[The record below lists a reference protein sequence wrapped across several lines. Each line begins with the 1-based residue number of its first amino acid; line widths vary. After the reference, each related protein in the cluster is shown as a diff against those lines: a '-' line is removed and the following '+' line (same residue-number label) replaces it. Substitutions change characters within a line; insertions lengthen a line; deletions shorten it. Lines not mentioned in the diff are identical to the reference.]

1 MQTSETS
8 TGSWF
13 GDETAMARQIN
24 TLDWSKHPLGK
35 IPTWQQ
41 SLKTIVQTM
50 LQSQSA
56 MWLGW
61 GSELYFLCNDACMQT
76 LGNKSVW
83 ALGAPAQ
90 RVWAEIW
97 PDIGPS
103 IDSVLQTGRATW
115 NKSLPLFLDRNGC
128 LEETY
133 QSFSCSPV
141 VDDAGAIGGM
151 LCVVTDDTER
161 VIVERRLALSR
172 EVAALTRV
180 NTQDQL
186 FEAIPRC
193 FVVNDKDF
201 PFALLY
207 IFSPD
212 GSRAF
217 LACAHGAGIGD
228 AIAPAFIDVESST
241 LWPARQILTD
251 NQPIITDDLSKLV
264 SVIPTGPWKEAAK
277 QAAVLPIIRPG
288 QARPVAF
295 LVAAIN
301 PHQNFDAK
309 YRGYCELIASQ
320 IAAVLAIA
328 GARDEERERA
338 SALNASEARYRATI
352 HGLPAAVYTTDA
364 LGRITLYNKAAAALW
379 GREPQI
385 GVDEWCGSVKIFR
398 PDGTSLPLDKC
409 PMAVALKERRPIKGE
424 EIIIERPDG
433 SRRHVLAN
441 PQPIL
446 NESGAVTGALNMLLD
461 VTESQA
467 AQRALQQSEERFRLA
482 TQTGKV
488 GVWDWDIVRNTVS
501 WTDSLYAIHGLK
513 QGDFAGTI
521 EAFTAL
527 IHSEDRKRVSAA
539 IDRAMHED
547 IPCDLEFR
555 LLRPDG
561 EVAWITTHASAIREN
576 GRPVRMLGA
585 TVDITDRKRA
595 EMALRESERRAALE
609 LSAMQQLHQ
618 MTTHLLGMREIPNA
632 LEEVLD
638 ASMQIQNADFGKVQ
652 VYNPTLQILELVA
665 HRGFPEKLLG
675 YFASVSRDHDS
686 ASGIAFKLKQ
696 RVIIEDVESYS
707 DYPLN
712 RDVAALAGYRAAQ
725 ATPLLS
731 RSGELLG
738 MLSTHFRRPRRPN
751 ERELRILD
759 LYARQAADF
768 IEVLNIEQEV
778 RKSRELLQQQANEL
792 EEQLIASGRLVSL
805 GEVTA
810 SMAHEFNNPL
820 GIILGFVQDMLN
832 STESDDRDYRALQII
847 NEEAE
852 RCRRIVQ
859 RLMDL
864 SRPQPTE
871 LSPTKLDD
879 VIMRTVS
886 LVESRLYK
894 QKIDL
899 ETALQPDLPKVLAD
913 YQQIEQ
919 VLVNL
924 VFNAID
930 AMPDGGKLTIAAQTA
945 RRNGRSSM
953 MLSVSDT
960 GVGID
965 NESMSKIFLPF
976 YTAGKKRGLG
986 LGLSICERI
995 VKNHRGRLEVES
1007 CVGGGTTFKFYLPL
1021 YHEPMESRE
1030 SAMLS

>member
-1 MQTSETS
+1 
-8 TGSWF
+8 
-13 GDETAMARQIN
+13 
-24 TLDWSKHPLGK
+24 
-35 IPTWQQ
+35 
-41 SLKTIVQTM
+41 
-50 LQSQSA
+50 
-56 MWLGW
+56 
-61 GSELYFLCNDACMQT
+61 
-76 LGNKSVW
+76 
-83 ALGAPAQ
+83 
-90 RVWAEIW
+90 
-97 PDIGPS
+97 
-103 IDSVLQTGRATW
+103 
-115 NKSLPLFLDRNGC
+115 
-128 LEETY
+128 
-133 QSFSCSPV
+133 
-141 VDDAGAIGGM
+141 
-151 LCVVTDDTER
+151 
-161 VIVERRLALSR
+161 
-172 EVAALTRV
+172 
-180 NTQDQL
+180 
-186 FEAIPRC
+186 
-193 FVVNDKDF
+193 
-201 PFALLY
+201 
-207 IFSPD
+207 
-212 GSRAF
+212 
-217 LACAHGAGIGD
+217 
-228 AIAPAFIDVESST
+228 
-241 LWPARQILTD
+241 
-251 NQPIITDDLSKLV
+251 
-264 SVIPTGPWKEAAK
+264 
-277 QAAVLPIIRPG
+277 
-288 QARPVAF
+288 
-295 LVAAIN
+295 
-301 PHQNFDAK
+301 
-309 YRGYCELIASQ
+309 
-320 IAAVLAIA
+320 
-328 GARDEERERA
+328 
-338 SALNASEARYRATI
+338 
-352 HGLPAAVYTTDA
+352 
-364 LGRITLYNKAAAALW
+364 
-379 GREPQI
+379 
-385 GVDEWCGSVKIFR
+385 
-398 PDGTSLPLDKC
+398 
-409 PMAVALKERRPIKGE
+409 
-424 EIIIERPDG
+424 
-433 SRRHVLAN
+433 
-441 PQPIL
+441 
-446 NESGAVTGALNMLLD
+446 
-461 VTESQA
+461 
-467 AQRALQQSEERFRLA
+467 
-482 TQTGKV
+482 
-488 GVWDWDIVRNTVS
+488 
-501 WTDSLYAIHGLK
+501 
-513 QGDFAGTI
+513 
-521 EAFTAL
+521 
-527 IHSEDRKRVSAA
+527 
-539 IDRAMHED
+539 
-547 IPCDLEFR
+547 
-555 LLRPDG
+555 
-561 EVAWITTHASAIREN
+561 
-576 GRPVRMLGA
+576 
-585 TVDITDRKRA
+585 
-595 EMALRESERRAALE
+595 
-609 LSAMQQLHQ
+609 MQQLHQ

-632 LEEVLD
+632 LAEVLD
-638 ASMQIQNADFGKVQ
+638 ATMQIQNADFGKVQ
-652 VYNPTLQILELVA
+652 VYNPTLQVLELVA

-738 MLSTHFRRPRRPN
+738 MLSTHFRRPRRPT

-995 VKNHRGRLEVES
+995 VKNHRGRIEVDS
-1007 CVGGGTTFKFYLPL
+1007 CVGEGTTFKFYLPL
-1021 YHEPMESRE
+1021 YSESVESRE